1 MLKGSGLLSRSSS
14 GFTLLEL
21 LIATLISSLVIGI
34 LTVSLSFSLRIWERN
49 RGVHSGDQEI
59 VHLLELMTLQ
69 LATFNPTPIL
79 VTEDKKPLFL
89 GDEQSLTFATN
100 YSVRALSHGV
110 PVICR
115 YLFSPAEGRL
125 YYAELPFDPYHVKPI
140 QEFLQMRPSGQE
152 SKPQFYGTTVEVT
165 EFSIGY
171 QTKESGQLSDAGEDA
186 SGLPLAVLVRISFRQ
201 GEKTVTLNKLINP
214 RCLQFNAPDQKWDI
228 KTKEL

>member
-1 MLKGSGLLSRSSS
+1 
-14 GFTLLEL
+14 
-21 LIATLISSLVIGI
+21 VIGI

-49 RGVHSGDQEI
+49 RGVISGAQEI

-79 VTEDKKPLFL
+79 VTEAKKPLFV
-89 GDEQSLTFATN
+89 GEEQSLTFATN
-100 YSVRALSHGV
+100 YSVRALSQGV

-115 YLFSPAEGRL
+115 YLYLPAERRL
-125 YYAELPFDPYHVKPI
+125 YYAELPFDPYHVEPI

-152 SKPQFYGTTVEVT
+152 SKPRFYGTTMEVT

-171 QTKESGQLSDAGEDA
+171 QSKESAQFPDAWEDE

-201 GEKTVTLNKLINP
+201 GEKTVTLNRLINP
-214 RCLQFNAPDQKWDI
+214 RCLQFNAPDKKWDI

>member
-1 MLKGSGLLSRSSS
+1 MLNALRRSFNNSP

-49 RGVHSGDQEI
+49 RGALSGDQEI
-59 VHLLELMTLQ
+59 VHLLELLTLQ

-115 YLFSPAEGRL
+115 YLFIPAEQRL

-140 QEFLQMRPSGQE
+140 QEFLQMQPSGRG
-152 SKPQFYGTTVEVT
+152 SKLRFYGTTMAVS

-171 QTKESGQLSDAGEDA
+171 QSKESGHRPDAWEDD

-214 RCLQFNAPDQKWDI
+214 RCLQFNAPETKWDI
-228 KTKEL
+228 KKKEL

>member
-1 MLKGSGLLSRSSS
+1 MLKGSGLSSRSSS

-49 RGVHSGDQEI
+49 RGAHSGDQEI

-79 VTEDKKPLFL
+79 VTEAKKPLFL

-115 YLFSPAEGRL
+115 YLFIPAEGRL

-152 SKPQFYGTTVEVT
+152 SKPHFYGTTVEVT

-171 QTKESGQLSDAGEDA
+171 QSKESGQLPDAGEDA